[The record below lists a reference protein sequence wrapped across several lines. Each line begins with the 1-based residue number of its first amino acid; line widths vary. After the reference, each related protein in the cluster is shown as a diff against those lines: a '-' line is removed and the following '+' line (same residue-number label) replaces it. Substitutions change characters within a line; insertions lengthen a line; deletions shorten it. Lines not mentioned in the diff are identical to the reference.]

1 MADITTTF
9 RSIIHRRQADLGQDS
24 TDSSKEKVTLSGAS
38 SPISPTSPTT
48 VNAPKDPFTQEGY
61 RVLHH
66 INGLHQFLWANRHA
80 YLNIGVAKKGD
91 KLHYPNKFGD
101 TAGKTGEETIDL
113 SSCSLSSTGFP
124 RGQRTNIST
133 LTDAQRDEIDQQS
146 KVIIR
151 QCMERIKRLE
161 VWAKTPPVV
170 DKAGSLFG
178 LFTMAKGS
186 QYDTLKQETLAAH
199 HGAITWYLN
208 KRLMDVSAFQR
219 QQQEFRL
226 NRELEKQQ
234 HVQPRRTGLYWKN
247 KPAFTEA
254 STPGGLTSANTSS
267 SASPSSNVRR
277 SSSSIVRDDEN
288 SSHSDTDDEGR
299 QRQRKYQLR
308 NTEPKRTSAT
318 MTPDLI
324 DAIWESS
331 PVDSSGKLEGS
342 GPGLPDSSSGD
353 NAQQYHHQMEL
364 QEENRA
370 LLQEFEDTL
379 TQVRQTEQ
387 ALLEISA
394 LQSALSTH
402 LAVQTQETERLHA
415 EAIATTERVQ
425 QGNEQLLQARQRNAD
440 TRKWIL
446 FFLIMA
452 SLILLFLDWF
462 D

>member
-1 MADITTTF
+1 MTDITTTF
-9 RSIIHRRQADLGQDS
+9 RSIIHRRQTDLAQDS
-24 TDSSKEKVTLSGAS
+24 TTSPIDKVSLSGTS
-38 SPISPTSPTT
+38 SPISPTSTT
-48 VNAPKDPFTQEGY
+48 TLNAPQDPFTQEAY
-61 RVLHH
+61 RVLRH
-66 INGLHQFLWANRHA
+66 ITDLYQFLWANRHA
-80 YLNIGVAKKGD
+80 YLNIGAAKKGD
-91 KLHYPNKFGD
+91 NVHYPKKLGD
-101 TAGKTGEETIDL
+101 ITGKSLGDTIDL
-113 SSCSLSSTGFP
+113 SSRSLSSTVFLQ
-124 RGQRTNIST
+124 GQRPNIST

-151 QCMERIKRLE
+151 QCMERIKHLE
-161 VWAKTPPVV
+161 VWSKTPPPT

-178 LFTMAKGS
+178 LFTLAKGS

-208 KRLMDVSAFQR
+208 KRLMDVSVFQR

-234 HVQPRRTGLYWKN
+234 YVQPRRTGLYWKN
-247 KPAFTEA
+247 KPEFTKA
-254 STPGGLTSANTSS
+254 GAPGGLTSTNTSS
-267 SASPSSNVRR
+267 SISPGANMRR
-277 SSSSIVRDDEN
+277 SSSSVLHGDDN
-288 SSHSDTDDEGR
+288 PPLSDKVDQER
-299 QRQRKYQLR
+299 RRQRKYQPLDTDSKR
-308 NTEPKRTSAT
+308 NFTTI
-318 MTPDLI
+318 TPGLI
-324 DAIWESS
+324 DAMWQISPAETNKIEST
-331 PVDSSGKLEGS
+331 
-342 GPGLPDSSSGD
+342 GPGLSDISSGD
-353 NAQQYHHQMEL
+353 TQQYHHQMEL

-415 EAIATTERVQ
+415 EAMATTERVQ

>member
-1 MADITTTF
+1 MTDITTTF
-9 RSIIHRRQADLGQDS
+9 RSIIHRRQTDLGQDS
-24 TDSSKEKVTLSGAS
+24 ITSPKDKVSLTGTS
-38 SPISPTSPTT
+38 SPISPTSTT
-48 VNAPKDPFTQEGY
+48 TLNAPQDPFTQEAY
-61 RVLHH
+61 RVLRH
-66 INGLHQFLWANRHA
+66 ITDLYQFLWANRHA
-80 YLNIGVAKKGD
+80 YLNIGAAKKGD
-91 KLHYPNKFGD
+91 SVHYPKKLGNITDKSLGD
-101 TAGKTGEETIDL
+101 TMDL
-113 SSCSLSSTGFP
+113 SSRSLSSTAFLQ
-124 RGQRTNIST
+124 GQRPNFST

-151 QCMERIKRLE
+151 QCMERIKHLE
-161 VWAKTPPVV
+161 VWSKTPPPT

-178 LFTMAKGS
+178 LFTLAKGS

-247 KPAFTEA
+247 RPEFTKA
-254 STPGGLTSANTSS
+254 GAPGGLTSTTTSS
-267 SASPSSNVRR
+267 SISPGGNMRR
-277 SSSSIVRDDEN
+277 SSSSVLHGDDN
-288 SSHSDTDDEGR
+288 PPLSDKVDQER
-299 QRQRKYQLR
+299 RRQRKYQPLDTDSKR
-308 NTEPKRTSAT
+308 NLTT

-324 DAIWESS
+324 DAMWEIS
-331 PVDSSGKLEGS
+331 PAETNKMEST
-342 GPGLPDSSSGD
+342 GPGLSDIPSRDT
-353 NAQQYHHQMEL
+353 QQYHHQMEL

-415 EAIATTERVQ
+415 EAMATTERVQ